1 MDVPKDLIQ
10 PWKVTIQEEHSLA
23 ICPQIGLPRHIDVE
37 NQAQAN

>member
-23 ICPQIGLPRHIDVE
+23 LTGHMSPDWPAKAHRC
-37 NQAQAN
+37 